1 MSDQKYYLPK
11 LDEEFI
17 FQLTFC
23 MEDQSSTYL
32 IDLEEHIII
41 NEYLELNKDLYEDN
55 PQRFISIPDWTPS
68 DGFRTMEKFVST
80 LKNEHYREKLRRVL
94 QSGKGV
100 FRQFKDVLSEQSA
113 LENLWYDF
121 KDREIRRTIFRWYEE
136 NGEALDLSDLPL
148 EIIDERPDSLIRE
161 DFFITEQV
169 NPYLKEV
176 EECKEFLLNNNKQ
189 NSYLYNEL
197 KSIAY
202 SEQDYLILL
211 TNEKEFVGVLG
222 YQINDNKKALIKFYF
237 IKEDFRGL
245 GLFHF
250 LFDNLLFILKNNNI
264 EEVVFKMVNSALK
277 IEKMFANLPIREL
290 TKTIEIS
297 VNSLNDKGVESEEI
311 N

>member
-1 MSDQKYYLPK
+1 MSNKKYYLPK

-17 FQLTFC
+17 FQLTFS
-23 MEDQSSTYL
+23 MEDQSSSYL

-41 NEYLELNKDLYEDN
+41 NESLELNKDLFEEYPE
-55 PQRFISIPDWTPS
+55 RFISIPDWTPS

-80 LKNEHYREKLRRVL
+80 LKNEHYRERLRRVL

-100 FRQFKDVLSEQSA
+100 FRQFKDVLSEQPA
-113 LENLWYDF
+113 LEHLWYDF
-121 KDREIRRTIFRWYEE
+121 KDREIRRAIFRWYEE

-169 NPYLKEV
+169 DPYLKEI
-176 EECKEFLLNNNKQ
+176 EECKESLLNKNKQ
-189 NSYLYNEL
+189 DSYLYNEL
-197 KSIAY
+197 KNLAY
-202 SEQDYLILL
+202 SDQDYLILL
-211 TNEKEFVGVLG
+211 TSEKDFVGVLG
-222 YQINDNKKALIKFYF
+222 YQITDNNKKALIKFYY

-250 LFDNLLFILKNNNI
+250 LFDNLLYILKNNNV

-277 IEKMFANLPIREL
+277 IEKMFANFPIREL
-290 TKTIEIS
+290 TKTIEIP
-297 VNSLNDKGVESEEI
+297 V
-311 N
+311 

>member
-1 MSDQKYYLPK
+1 MSEKKYYLPK

-23 MEDQSSTYL
+23 MEDQSSSYL
-32 IDLEEHIII
+32 IDLEEQIII
-41 NEYLELNKDLYEDN
+41 NEYFDDFDKDLYEEN
-55 PQRFISIPDWTPS
+55 PDRFLAIPDWTPS

-80 LKNEHYREKLRRVL
+80 LKNEYYREKLRRVL

-100 FRQFKDVLSEQSA
+100 FRQFKDVLSEQPA
-113 LENLWYDF
+113 LEHLWYDF
-121 KDREIRRTIFRWYEE
+121 KDREIRRTIFKWYEE
-136 NGEALDLSDLPL
+136 NGVALDLSELPL

-169 NPYLKEV
+169 DPYLKEI
-176 EECKEFLLNNNKQ
+176 EECKEKLLNKNKQ
-189 NSYLYNEL
+189 NLYLYNEL
-197 KSIAY
+197 KSLAY
-202 SEQDYLILL
+202 SDQDYLILL
-211 TNEKEFVGVLG
+211 TGEKDFGGVLG
-222 YQINDNKKALIKFYF
+222 YVVDYENKKSLIKFYY

-277 IEKMFANLPIREL
+277 IEKMFANFPIKEL
-290 TKTIEIS
+290 TKTIEIP
-297 VNSLNDKGVESEEI
+297 V
-311 N
+311 